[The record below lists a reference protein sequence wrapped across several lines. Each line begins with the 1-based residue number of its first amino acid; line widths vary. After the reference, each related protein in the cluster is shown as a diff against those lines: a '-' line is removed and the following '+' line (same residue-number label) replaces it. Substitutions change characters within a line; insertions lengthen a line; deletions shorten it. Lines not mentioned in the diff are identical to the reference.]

1 VDLLSDLACTC
12 SMTTWSSC
20 PVAAGG
26 TRVLAVA
33 YDLKVFFDGDV
44 ATNPVGKTPKRR
56 TYHR

>member
-1 VDLLSDLACTC
+1 
-12 SMTTWSSC
+12 MTTWSSC
-20 PVAAGG
+20 PVVAGG